1 MRLDF
6 VRMGSSLTQPP
17 RFRTWSSQPKNLV
30 TRQIKTQANDAIEF
44 DRIIACDFVQR
55 KTWHSGYPFAV
66 AGSRSSM
73 CVGFSNGDAVVTRAD
88 EMVAVP
94 GSIVTLELSLTPEN
108 GFVPEPLFDRNGTVS
123 FIVQWGNYL
132 PGLHELVVG
141 CRVGD
146 SVEGIAIDAGWG
158 ERRNDLLFTVPMSK
172 AQALWDR
179 TLTSTGASDPSFAV
193 GVTIQL
199 QGGINVVVASI
210 DYAAGTVV
218 LDANPLLA
226 GASYLCS
233 FTVLAIHPIPSFIR
247 DDPGTANSMT
257 APRQQKTQSGED
269 QGDHSSDSCGSR
281 NSALNCH
288 DRHQVAT
295 FALGCFWGAEL
306 AFMRTPGVVGTR
318 VGYTQGVTLNP
329 TYEQVCTGR
338 THHREAIQ
346 VVYDATVV
354 SYVDLIQVAL
364 DRLQAV
370 QSPLGLHR
378 LFQEVNDEET
388 KQYRHGFFF
397 HCAAQHDVIKQHVS
411 PDQQNRFSIELKP
424 AATFWKAEDQ
434 HQQYLY
440 KRGQSSRKGDKQTI
454 RCYG

>member
-1 MRLDF
+1 MR
-6 VRMGSSLTQPP
+6 
-17 RFRTWSSQPKNLV
+17 
-30 TRQIKTQANDAIEF
+30 
-44 DRIIACDFVQR
+44 
-55 KTWHSGYPFAV
+55 
-66 AGSRSSM
+66 
-73 CVGFSNGDAVVTRAD
+73 VGFTDGDAVATRANN
-88 EMVAVP
+88 EMVAIP
-94 GSIVTLELSLTPEN
+94 GSIVRLELSLIPEN

-158 ERRNDLLFTVPMSK
+158 ERRNDLLFTVPISK
-172 AQALWDR
+172 AQALWNR
-179 TLTSTGASDPSFAV
+179 TLASNAAVAPSFAV
-193 GVTIQL
+193 GVTFQL
-199 QGGINVVVASI
+199 QGDINVVVAAI
-210 DYAAGTVV
+210 DDAAGTVV

-233 FTVLAIHPIPSFIR
+233 FTVLAIHPLPPFICV
-247 DDPGTANSMT
+247 DPGTANYST
-257 APRQQKTQSGED
+257 AGLSEQETPYGDDQSDHEGE
-269 QGDHSSDSCGSR
+269 SSRS
-281 NSALNCH
+281 NALNYH

-338 THHREAIQ
+338 TYHREAIQ

-354 SYVDLIQVAL
+354 SFLDLVQVAL
-364 DRLQAV
+364 GRLHAV

-378 LFQEVNDEET
+378 LFQEVNDDET

-397 HCAAQHDVIKQHVS
+397 HSAAQRDIIKEHVS
-411 PDQQNRFSIELKP
+411 PDQQNRFSIDLEP
-424 AATFWKAEDQ
+424 ATTFWKAEDQ
-434 HQQYLY
+434 YQQYLY

>member
-1 MRLDF
+1 
-6 VRMGSSLTQPP
+6 
-17 RFRTWSSQPKNLV
+17 
-30 TRQIKTQANDAIEF
+30 
-44 DRIIACDFVQR
+44 
-55 KTWHSGYPFAV
+55 
-66 AGSRSSM
+66 M
-73 CVGFSNGDAVVTRAD
+73 CVGFTNGDAVVTRVSN
-88 EMVAVP
+88 EMVAMP
-94 GSIVTLELSLTPEN
+94 GSIVTLELSLIPEN

-158 ERRNDLLFTVPMSK
+158 ERRNDLLFTVPISK
-172 AQALWDR
+172 ARALWKR
-179 TLTSTGASDPSFAV
+179 TLASTAAPDPSFAV
-193 GVTIQL
+193 GVTFQL
-199 QGGINVVVASI
+199 QGGIDVVVADI
-210 DYAAGTVV
+210 NDAAGTVV
-218 LDANPLLA
+218 LDANPQLA

-233 FTVLAIHPIPSFIR
+233 FTVLAIHPLPPFIGV
-247 DDPGTANSMT
+247 DPGTANCT
-257 APRQQKTQSGED
+257 TKARERETQSGDD
-269 QGDHSSDSCGSR
+269 QSDHNSESSSSR

-306 AFMRTPGVVGTR
+306 AFMRTLGVVGTR
-318 VGYTQGVTLNP
+318 VGYTQGLTLNP

-354 SYVDLIQVAL
+354 SYVDLVQVAL
-364 DRLQAV
+364 DRLQTL

-378 LFQEVNDEET
+378 LFQEVNNEET

-397 HCAAQHDVIKQHVS
+397 HSAAQHDIIKQHVT

-424 AATFWKAEDQ
+424 ATTFWKAEDQ

-440 KRGQSSRKGDKQTI
+440 KRGQSSRKRDKQTI